1 MKGAGSLAHKQAR
14 YLVFLLKKKKARYLG
29 QKVHNLDEGLIICHS
44 KILIAL

>member
-14 YLVFLLKKKKARYLG
+14 YLVFLQKKKARYLG